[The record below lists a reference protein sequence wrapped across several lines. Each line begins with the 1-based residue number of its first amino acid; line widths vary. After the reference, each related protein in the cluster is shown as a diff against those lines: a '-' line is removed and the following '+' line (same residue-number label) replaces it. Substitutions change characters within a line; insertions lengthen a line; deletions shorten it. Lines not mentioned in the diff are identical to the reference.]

1 MASVPSNLRAD
12 LYHSNA
18 PLFIMPETVEYALRY
33 LPLDKIK
40 KIYSALG
47 DNLAV
52 KRDNA
57 YLPFK
62 EDPITIVSQRCN
74 VEISRWFF
82 RYGVRIGTKTVRV
95 FDISSHRSMLT
106 KDLEN
111 ADAAEAIWAILENWQ
126 RGNCLQ
132 DWSQFAASTGDLDL
146 LKWCEPKMLEDE
158 WWTQVI
164 NTAVASVQLS
174 VAKYL
179 ADKYNAR
186 ADGSSITGL
195 IERGKLSD
203 LDAVRPFVGG
213 HVNRQALYESAL
225 DSCDLKTLEWVYN
238 FAGKPRSFYLKNCQ
252 DLYKKPLDVIEWIF
266 RKNIATTKT
275 DFDVVA
281 KFSHAEMY
289 NAILSTG
296 FPASHLFTDYFLS
309 IACREFNGEFIDYLL
324 AHGVSSDRF
333 ASLALQSGSI
343 EILQHIHSRGYEPNA
358 EFRAMAREQGS
369 HAVKAWL
376 FDISV

>member
-1 MASVPSNLRAD
+1 MANIPSNLRAE

-18 PLFIMPETVEYALRY
+18 PLFIMPETVEYALRH
-33 LPLDKIK
+33 LPLLTIK

-52 KRDNA
+52 KYDNA

-62 EDPITIVSQRCN
+62 DDPTTIVSRRGN
-74 VEISRWFF
+74 VEISKWFF
-82 RYGVRIGTKTVRV
+82 RGGIRIGTKTVRV
-95 FDISSHRSMLT
+95 FDTSSHRCTLT
-106 KDLEN
+106 KDLKSAE
-111 ADAAEAIWAILENWQ
+111 AAEAVWAILENWQ
-126 RGNCLQ
+126 RGNCLR

-146 LKWCEPKMLEDE
+146 LKWCEPKMLDDE

-164 NTAVASVQLS
+164 NMAVASVQLS

-186 ADGSSITGL
+186 ADGSSIMEL
-195 IERGKLSD
+195 VERGKLDD
-203 LDAVRPFVGG
+203 LDMVRPFVGG
-213 HVNRQALYESAL
+213 HVDRATLYKSAL

-252 DLYKKPLDVIEWIF
+252 DLYKKPLDVIEWVF
-266 RKNIATTKT
+266 RKKIVTVKT

-281 KFSHAEMY
+281 KFSYAEIY
-289 NAILSTG
+289 NAILNTG

-309 IACREFNGEFIDYLL
+309 IACRDFNEEFVDYLIS
-324 AHGVSSDRF
+324 HGVLIERF
-333 ASLALQSGSI
+333 ATLALRSDSVD
-343 EILQHIHSRGYEPNA
+343 ILRHVRSRGYEPDA
-358 EFRAMAREQGS
+358 EFRAMAREHGS